1 VRTRCGARASLNI
14 RIRVR
19 TRSAFDSARAPDRR
33 GRTSR
38 DGGIIGW
45 LSPTAGR
52 RRASG
57 GSTNRV
63 LDSANTDRPHW
74 LTPRERYNGSAPIS
88 QRFETVLIGEFAAS
102 ARSRR
107 RPCRLQPGPPIGP
120 VCTLGRPF
128 GALRFAVRA
137 RGADKNALKRQ
148 PWRAALPAS
157 RLLVYRFRGS
167 GVRSERSSIRCRSHE
182 SSFKC
187 VDHELTDRALVLDHG
202 LEEDGLAAGE
212 EGDGARDRRDTV
224 GVGDRAADDRRA
236 VELQRV
242 LL

>member
-1 VRTRCGARASLNI
+1 MPVRALVRTL
-14 RIRVR
+14 
-19 TRSAFDSARAPDRR
+19 TRER
-33 GRTSR
+33 GRCFSFPTSR
-38 DGGIIGW
+38 
-45 LSPTAGR
+45 S
-52 RRASG
+52 
-57 GSTNRV
+57 RV
-63 LDSANTDRPHW
+63 LAPLRWVS
-74 LTPRERYNGSAPIS
+74 GSPNPPKRVA
-88 QRFETVLIGEFAAS
+88 LGEFAAS

-148 PWRAALPAS
+148 PWRGALPAS